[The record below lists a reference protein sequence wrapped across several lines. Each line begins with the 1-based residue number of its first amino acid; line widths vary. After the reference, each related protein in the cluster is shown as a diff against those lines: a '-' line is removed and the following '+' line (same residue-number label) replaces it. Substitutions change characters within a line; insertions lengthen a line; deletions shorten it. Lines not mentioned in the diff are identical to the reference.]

1 MKIKQCKTSKTIFCF
16 CLFGFII
23 TLGMQMFVSNRFA
36 VKGAELSTLL
46 EKQKEL
52 EKEIYA
58 KELKLSQLSSLAYVE
73 KAASKSGFVSST
85 HVVYLDSP
93 TFAVNIR

>member
-1 MKIKQCKTSKTIFCF
+1 MKIKQCKTSKTLFSICF
-16 CLFGFII
+16 FGFLL

-46 EKQKEL
+46 ERQKEL

-58 KELKLSQLSSLAYVE
+58 QELKLSQLSSLSYIE
-73 KAASKSGFVSST
+73 KMATKSGFVSSSQ
-85 HVVYLDSP
+85 VVYLDSP
-93 TFAVNIR
+93 TFAANIR